1 MVQIKRD
8 HLIRLDSELGK
19 RVGLTSANFESAI
32 VWDCRPKFLGIT
44 LLRPREP
51 QEAILNELLRALD
64 KIYTPVQILAPTSM
78 LKNIAEKYGYEMKSD
93 PAGSFY
99 ITNLKTKD
107 LTKVHNQQR

>member
-1 MVQIKRD
+1 MRD

-19 RVGLTSANFESAI
+19 RVGLTTANFESAI

-64 KIYTPVQILAPTSM
+64 GIYTPVQILAPSSM
-78 LKNIAEKYGYEMKSD
+78 LKTIAEKYGYETKSD

-99 ITNLKTKD
+99 LTNLKTKN
-107 LTKVHNQQR
+107 LAKVQTKKN